1 MTFTI
6 LFLILVKVTFGEHV
20 NVLKMYCKGD
30 ISYTYKTLMALFPK
44 LKVLK
49 GIISYSESLLDT
61 NKYMR

>member
-6 LFLILVKVTFGEHV
+6 LFLILVKVTFDEHV
-20 NVLKMYCKGD
+20 NVLKMYCKCD
-30 ISYTYKTLMALFPK
+30 ISYIYKTLIFPK

-49 GIISYSESLLDT
+49 GIISYSESLLDA